1 MTDFDA
7 CLNNKCYV
15 GNFSYDQV
23 YDIRSC
29 IITVMPCY
37 FRCMSVP
44 ADMQLNPDDVGRKI
58 QELKTIGRAG
68 AVSGIVASCLFILLS
83 AYLGRY
89 RRWIEQIILSKVV
102 CDLFYGVVLLGQLNS
117 RLLETAPVGNG
128 TNISPDAALAD
139 AFGLEVVSSLGL
151 IWIPVL
157 FFEVKNVIISPFS
170 GWDVSKLVAR
180 WVIAI
185 IVSISWACLMLLV
198 QFRRQVNMFQY
209 SPIIYIGPTESKNGL
224 NTYA

>member
-1 MTDFDA
+1 MVDFND
-7 CLNNKCYV
+7 CLNRECYI
-15 GNFSYDQV
+15 GNFGYDQV
-23 YDIRSC
+23 FDIHSC

-37 FRCMSVP
+37 FGCMSVR
-44 ADMQLNPDDVGRKI
+44 ADMQLKSDDVVRKI

-117 RLLETAPVGNG
+117 RLLETAPVGN
-128 TNISPDAALAD
+128 ISPHDAFLD

-170 GWDVSKLVAR
+170 GWDVSKLAAR
-180 WVIAI
+180 WVMAI
-185 IVSISWACLMLLV
+185 IVSISWACLLF
-198 QFRRQVNMFQY
+198 QFRNQVNMFQY
-209 SPIIYIGPTESKNGL
+209 SPIIYIGPTESKDGF